1 MTFRDLIN
9 QAIRNL
15 FRRRTRTFLTVLGVV
30 IGTASIIVM
39 MSLGLGMNRGMVEMY
54 EGYGSLTTVEVYS
67 YASDGN
73 TMELTDQAV
82 AGLRRMD
89 HVTGVSPV
97 LSVSAEAKCGSAQ
110 ASLTIFGVTREYL
123 EQIPLGAGRL
133 PDPASPLPELIYG
146 NMASRNFYEAKHS
159 SRGVSDYKEVE
170 VDPMK
175 DTVFYLLPQPQSFSS
190 GKASVQEEKPPKK
203 YLIPAAGVVAGGPDD
218 YSDYSFNVYCD
229 IENLKPFLKGIYKK
243 ALVPSPRTN
252 KKGKPVNYY
261 VYDRA
266 YVFVDKTDN
275 VTDVQNA
282 IIAMGYQATSNM
294 QWLEQSQ
301 KTTRM
306 VEAVLGAIGAVS
318 LLVAAIGIVNTMMMS
333 IYERT
338 REIGVMKV
346 LGCDM
351 NDIRNLFLMESGTIG
366 FIGGLAGIIISLL
379 ISVVINRVTARSD
392 FLMLGSSAG
401 ISYIPIWL
409 IGFSQVFAIGI
420 GTIAGYLP
428 AKRAMQLSPLAAL
441 RNDG

>member
-1 MTFRDLIN
+1 MTFHDLLS
-9 QAIRNL
+9 QAVRNL
-15 FRRRTRTFLTVLGVV
+15 LRRRTRTFLTVLGVV

-54 EGYGSLTTVEVYS
+54 EGYGSLTTIEVYPFS
-67 YASDGN
+67 SDGN
-73 TMELTDQAV
+73 TMDLTDQALES
-82 AGLRRMD
+82 LRRVG
-89 HVTGVSPV
+89 HVTGASPV
-97 LSVSAEAKCGSAQ
+97 LSVQAEAKSGSAQ
-110 ASLTIFGVTREYL
+110 ASLSIYGVNREYL
-123 EQIPLGAGRL
+123 EQIPLGQGRL
-133 PDPASPLPELIYG
+133 PDPDAPIPELVYG
-146 NMASRNFYEAKHS
+146 NMVSRNFYEAKRS
-159 SRGVSDYKEVE
+159 SHGGGDFKDVT

-175 DTVFYLLPQPQSFSS
+175 ETIFFLLPQPQNYSS
-190 GKASVQEEKPPKK
+190 VKTETQAEKPPKK
-203 YLIPAAGVVAGGPDD
+203 YLLPASGVVAGGPDE

-229 IENLKPFLKGIYKK
+229 IESLKPFLRGIYKK

-252 KKGKPVNYY
+252 KKGKPLNYY

-266 YVFVDKTDN
+266 YVFVDRTDN
-275 VTDVQNA
+275 VVDVQNQ
-282 IIAMGYQATSNM
+282 IIAMGYQANSNM

-301 KTTRM
+301 KSTRM

-351 NDIRNLFLMESGTIG
+351 NDIRNLFLMESGAIG
-366 FIGGLAGIIISLL
+366 FIGGAAGILISLVL
-379 ISVVINRVTARSD
+379 SVVINRVTANSD
-392 FLMLGSSAG
+392 LLMMGSSSG
-401 ISYIPIWL
+401 ISYIPLWL
-409 IGFSQVFAIGI
+409 IGFALLFAIGI

-441 RNDG
+441 KNDG